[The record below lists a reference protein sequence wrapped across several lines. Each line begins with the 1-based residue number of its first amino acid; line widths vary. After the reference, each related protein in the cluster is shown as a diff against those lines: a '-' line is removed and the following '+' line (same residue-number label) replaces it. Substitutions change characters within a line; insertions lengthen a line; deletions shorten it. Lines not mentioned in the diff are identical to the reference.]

1 MAGPH
6 HAVANYHLGIG
17 HWQRPR
23 EECRHILTLR
33 SDLPRCSAVMS
44 HVALQAFLL
53 KPQEECHRFHR
64 NSALP
69 EGFPSATV
77 R

>member
-23 EECRHILTLR
+23 EEYRHILTLR
-33 SDLPRCSAVMS
+33 LDLLRCSAVTR
-44 HVALQAFLL
+44 HAALQAFLP
-53 KPQEECHRFHR
+53 KPQEGRHRFHR
-64 NSALP
+64 NSVRP
-69 EGFPSATV
+69 EGFPSATA